1 MARAPPPKRMS
12 VDASFHDCE
21 PSIKFDGTNFE
32 DFQFATLA
40 ALSAYPAAAA
50 IIAGSLTRPL
60 ITDAQLLLP
69 DKSGTTQLRAFM
81 TNDETF
87 STGVIA
93 ISLPPSAA
101 QYATVCSAGT
111 FNSPWMG
118 DNFDRAAAEADY
130 KAFELDRKAQYVA
143 DNDGDADGYVPVIK
157 NAYII
162 GAIDGRLDVER
173 ETAISGCGRRSGMH
187 VTPSSTAPS

>member
-12 VDASFHDCE
+12 LDASFHDCE

-60 ITDAQLLLP
+60 ITDARLLLP

-93 ISLPPSAA
+93 ISLPPSAGA
-101 QYATVCSAGT
+101 GPLVWAT
-111 FNSPWMG
+111 
-118 DNFDRAAAEADY
+118 
-130 KAFELDRKAQYVA
+130 
-143 DNDGDADGYVPVIK
+143 
-157 NAYII
+157 
-162 GAIDGRLDVER
+162 
-173 ETAISGCGRRSGMH
+173 SGQW
-187 VTPSSTAPS
+187 